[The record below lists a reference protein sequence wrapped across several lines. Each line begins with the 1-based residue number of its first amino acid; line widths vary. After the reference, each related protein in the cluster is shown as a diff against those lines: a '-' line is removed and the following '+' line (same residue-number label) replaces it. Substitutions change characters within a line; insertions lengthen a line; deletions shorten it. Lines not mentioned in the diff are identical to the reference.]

1 MVETRKNSPTKRVF
15 LDNSYK
21 RKELSY
27 NFYSHLYVVS
37 PKIFNYSY
45 QTKGEQLL
53 RLPSRHEFARF
64 LGALETDKD
73 TWTIFYR

>member
-37 PKIFNYSY
+37 LKFSTIP
-45 QTKGEQLL
+45 TKQKANKFSGFPVDMNLL
-53 RLPSRHEFARF
+53 AF
-64 LGALETDKD
+64 
-73 TWTIFYR
+73 